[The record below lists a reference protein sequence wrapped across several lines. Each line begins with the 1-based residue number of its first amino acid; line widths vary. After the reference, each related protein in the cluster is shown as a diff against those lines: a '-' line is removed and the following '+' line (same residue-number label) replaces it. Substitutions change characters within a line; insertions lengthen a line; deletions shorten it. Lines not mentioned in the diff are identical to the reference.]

1 MVVKMYR
8 TNIIYFSSNG
18 CQDVQNTFFYQLIM
32 EKDERLV
39 LPTTQQLFELSF
51 LQMGI
56 KLQEVHLPYLTLNAP
71 ISTKVVCFSRLL
83 KCLKSLYGNQCGPR
97 TDCYRSS
104 LFWVHTVCFYPPTK
118 SEGYSFGV
126 VRASVRPSIPSVR
139 PDSYLSTYWSV
150 LIHSWYK

>member
-8 TNIIYFSSNG
+8 TYLYISVQMVVKMYRTYIIYFSSNG

-56 KLQEVHLPYLTLNAP
+56 KLQEVHLH
-71 ISTKVVCFSRLL
+71 ISLC
-83 KCLKSLYGNQCGPR
+83 
-97 TDCYRSS
+97 
-104 LFWVHTVCFYPPTK
+104 
-118 SEGYSFGV
+118 
-126 VRASVRPSIPSVR
+126 I
-139 PDSYLSTYWSV
+139 
-150 LIHSWYK
+150 